1 MSRSFKLPDLGEGI
15 HEGEVLSVPVT
26 VGQEVKE
33 GDIILE
39 VETDKAAVEIPSPY
53 TGSVQEIFV
62 KPGEIVNVG
71 DVMMTF
77 SGGDEAQ
84 TVDAQKQAE
93 APAPPAEDVSAPAQP
108 PAAAGTGPVPASP
121 ATRRLARELAVD
133 LHLVT
138 PTGPAGLVTAEDVRG
153 FAAKS
158 SGEPKDTPAAPRP
171 PAEAL
176 PAAAVETELPDFTK
190 WGSVERVAFRSI
202 RRATARQMSLAWSQ
216 IPHVN
221 SQDVVDVTKLET
233 FRQKHKAEIENIGGK
248 LTLTVFALKAIATAL
263 KTYPNFN
270 ASLDTTNS
278 EIIIKHYYNIGVAV
292 NTDSGLIVPV
302 VRDVDRKSIKE
313 LAVELNDLVQR
324 TRAGKTKVEELQGG
338 TFTITNAGAMG
349 GGFFAPIINYP
360 EVAILGVGQARMQPV
375 VREQE
380 KGDFVI
386 VPRLMLPVALCI
398 DHRVLDGADAIR
410 FLKVLGDTLEDPDEL
425 LISMI

>member
-15 HEGEVLSVPVT
+15 HEGEVLAVPVT

-77 SGGDEAQ
+77 SGGDEARP
-84 TVDAQKQAE
+84 VEVQKQAA
-93 APAPPAEDVSAPAQP
+93 APAPPAGEISTAAQP
-108 PAAAGTGPVPASP
+108 PADAGTGPVPASP
-121 ATRRLARELAVD
+121 ATRRLARELQVD

-153 FAAKS
+153 FAAQS
-158 SGEPKDTPAAPRP
+158 SGEPQDTPAVPRS

-176 PAAAVETELPDFTK
+176 PAVAPETELPDFTK

-221 SQDVVDVTKLET
+221 SQDVVDVTKLEA
-233 FRQKHKAEIENIGGK
+233 FRQKHKAEIEKIGGK

-270 ASLDTTNS
+270 ATLDTTNS

-324 TRAGKTKVEELQGG
+324 TRARKTTVAEMQGG

-380 KGDFVI
+380 KGNFVI
-386 VPRLMLPVALCI
+386 VPRLMMPVALCI

-410 FLKVLGDTLEDPDEL
+410 FLKVLSDTLEDPDEL

>member
-1 MSRSFKLPDLGEGI
+1 
-15 HEGEVLSVPVT
+15 
-26 VGQEVKE
+26 
-33 GDIILE
+33 
-39 VETDKAAVEIPSPY
+39 
-53 TGSVQEIFV
+53 
-62 KPGEIVNVG
+62 
-71 DVMMTF
+71 
-77 SGGDEAQ
+77 
-84 TVDAQKQAE
+84 
-93 APAPPAEDVSAPAQP
+93 
-108 PAAAGTGPVPASP
+108 
-121 ATRRLARELAVD
+121 
-133 LHLVT
+133 
-138 PTGPAGLVTAEDVRG
+138 VTAEDVRG
-153 FAAKS
+153 FEAKG
-158 SGEPKDTPAAPRP
+158 SGEPKDRSAAPRP

-233 FRQKHKAEIENIGGK
+233 FRQKHKAEIEKIGGK

-270 ASLDTTNS
+270 ATLDTINS

-324 TRAGKTKVEELQGG
+324 TRARKTAVEEMQGG

-349 GGFFAPIINYP
+349 GGFFAPIINHP

-375 VREQE
+375 VRDEG
-380 KGDFVI
+380 KGDFQI
-386 VPRLMLPVALCI
+386 VPRLIMPIVLCI
-398 DHRVLDGADAIR
+398 DHRVLDGADAIK
-410 FLKVLGDTLEDPDEL
+410 FLRVIIDALEDPDEL
-425 LISMI
+425 LMSMV

>member
-15 HEGEVLSVPVT
+15 HEGEILAVPVT

-33 GDIILE
+33 GEIILA

-84 TVDAQKQAE
+84 TVEAPKQTA
-93 APAPPAEDVSAPAQP
+93 APAPPAGDASSPDQ
-108 PAAAGTGPVPASP
+108 PAAVTGTGPVPASP
-121 ATRRLARELAVD
+121 ATRRLARELGVD
-133 LHLVT
+133 LHRVR
-138 PTGPAGLVTAEDVRG
+138 PTGPAGLVTAEDVRAFSEKG
-153 FAAKS
+153 YGEPTVTSAAPGPSAEAPLPVAAK
-158 SGEPKDTPAAPRP
+158 
-171 PAEAL
+171 
-176 PAAAVETELPDFTK
+176 TELPDFTK

-202 RRATARQMSLAWSQ
+202 RRATAKQMSLAWSQ

-221 SQDVVDVTKLET
+221 SQDVVDVTKLEA
-233 FRQKHKAEIENIGGK
+233 FRQKHKAEIEKIGGK
-248 LTLTVFALKAIATAL
+248 LTLTVFAIKAIATAL

-270 ASLDTTNS
+270 ATLDTANS

-292 NTDSGLIVPV
+292 NTDRGLIVPV

-324 TRAGKTKVEELQGG
+324 TRERKTKVEELQGG

-360 EVAILGVGQARMQPV
+360 EVAILGAGQARMQPV
-375 VREQE
+375 VREKE
-380 KGDFVI
+380 KGNFVI
-386 VPRLMLPVALCI
+386 VPRLMMPVALCI

-410 FLKVLGDTLEDPDEL
+410 FLRVLVDILEDPDEL

>member
-1 MSRSFKLPDLGEGI
+1 MSQAYKLPDLGEGI
-15 HEGEVLSVPVT
+15 HEGEILAVMVK

-39 VETDKAAVEIPSPY
+39 VETDKAAVEIPSPH
-53 TGSVQEIFV
+53 TGRIEEIFV
-62 KPGEIVNVG
+62 KPGDVVNVG

-77 SGGDEAQ
+77 SGGEKAVNVAEKEPAE
-84 TVDAQKQAE
+84 TPATQAE
-93 APAPPAEDVSAPAQP
+93 KVTQAPSPPAQST
-108 PAAAGTGPVPASP
+108 TGPVPASP
-121 ATRRLARELAVD
+121 ATRRLAREMGVD
-133 LHLVT
+133 LHQVN
-138 PTGPAGLVTAEDVRG
+138 PTGPAGLVTAEDVRA
-153 FAAKS
+153 FADKGPAGQK
-158 SGEPKDTPAAPRP
+158 EVPTPAVSEAESHSAPVP
-171 PAEAL
+171 IPA
-176 PAAAVETELPDFTK
+176 LPDFEK
-190 WGSVERVAFRSI
+190 WGAVERIPFRSI

-221 SQDVVDVTKLET
+221 SQDVIDVTKLEA
-233 FRQKHKAEIENIGGK
+233 FRQKHKAEIERVGGK

-270 ASLDTTNS
+270 ATLDTVNS

-302 VRDVDRKSIKE
+302 VRDVDRKSIRE

-324 TRAGKTKVEELQGG
+324 TRARKTPVEEMQGG

-375 VREQE
+375 AREKE
-380 KGDFVI
+380 KGNFVI
-386 VPRLMLPVALCI
+386 VPRLMMPVVLCI

-410 FLKVLGDTLEDPDEL
+410 FLRVLVDTLEDPDEL